1 MARHRGLIASISV
14 GTLALALAGVVANA
28 QPPQEAAAPGAT
40 TAAAAVGPPNVVLI
54 VTDDQSPET
63 LPHTPPVMPYLQERM
78 NDPADHWVR
87 FSNTFVN
94 TPLCC
99 PARATMLTGQY
110 SHRTGVS
117 NNGGGKNFRDTA
129 TLATWLDS
137 AGYTNALVGKYLN
150 QYPWGRGPFTPPGW
164 DRWVGFTGSDNAP
177 YYNYSL
183 VEDGT
188 VVNYGSTPADYS
200 TDVLSKKATDFISS
214 VPAEQP
220 FFLYFAPPAPHYLET
235 PPPRYATA
243 LAGMPPHRQP
253 NFDEPDVSDKP
264 AWVKALPRLGATR
277 IAKLDRRRLDAYRSL
292 LGVDDA
298 VESIMTTLET
308 EGVLDNT
315 IVIYLSDHG
324 LALGEHRWTEKLCAY
339 DECIRTPM
347 VIRDPTAT
355 SHTESRLVTNV
366 DLAQTIQALTGATA
380 TIKQDGRSLTPLL
393 RGPQPTSWRTGLLL
407 RWVGSSAVTAYWGI
421 RTADY
426 LYTELS
432 TGEKELYDLTGR
444 NGTADPY
451 QLTNRANTPSYAT
464 IRSQLASQLAQLR
477 AQPPT

>member
-1 MARHRGLIASISV
+1 MLPRPGDDADRAVLPPHRGE
-14 GTLALALAGVVANA
+14 
-28 QPPQEAAAPGAT
+28 QQR
-40 TAAAAVGPPNVVLI
+40 
-54 VTDDQSPET
+54 Q
-63 LPHTPPVMPYLQERM
+63 
-78 NDPADHWVR
+78 
-87 FSNTFVN
+87 
-94 TPLCC
+94 
-99 PARATMLTGQY
+99 GQ
-110 SHRTGVS
+110 
-117 NNGGGKNFRDTA
+117 NFRDTA

-150 QYPWGRGPFTPPGW
+150 RYPWGRGPFTPPGW
-164 DRWVGFTGSDNAP
+164 DRWVGYTGSDNAP

-308 EGVLDNT
+308 KGVLDNT
-315 IVIYLSDHG
+315 IVIFLSDHG
-324 LALGEHRWTEKLCAY
+324 LALGKHRWTEKLCAY

-355 SHTESRLVTNV
+355 AHTESRLVTNV

-380 TIKQDGRSLTPLL
+380 TIRQDGRSLAPLL

-407 RWVGSSAVTAYWGI
+407 RWVGSSAVTAYLGVPGPP
-421 RTADY
+421 T
-426 LYTELS
+426 TC
-432 TGEKELYDLTGR
+432 
-444 NGTADPY
+444 
-451 QLTNRANTPSYAT
+451 TPSSAPARKSSTTSPVAT
-464 IRSQLASQLAQLR
+464 ARPTRTSSPTVPTPRRRPGSSRQLASQLAQLK
-477 AQPPT
+477 AQ